1 MKKIGL
7 FVSGLLVGVMLFGG
21 GVAYASGILAE
32 LSSSRVFVDG
42 EEVQLEAYEING
54 SNYVKLRDLGQAV
67 GFNVYYDGDVQV
79 QTGVPYTGE
88 APVKEV
94 VDYSAA
100 VNPEVFTGIY
110 TREAYNA
117 VYETLLGVQ
126 LKDDNRKGIVHYDN
140 SMDSQK
146 LRTTIGYLSNG
157 TCLNLHWTG
166 QHGEYEV
173 YPAFADRE
181 ISDRAI
187 EGLIQ
192 ETLAMATDAEKVQC
206 LNEWLCDH
214 MEYTYSVEST
224 VNEVC
229 TGTSPTKGNCSTYA
243 RTMSYLCG
251 KAGIPCTRVYS
262 ENHCWNLI
270 YADGAWGHTD
280 VCLNDKV
287 SGRNALLLSPTAR
300 KEDLDAPG
308 TRFLQELLVPGST
321 N

>member
-1 MKKIGL
+1 MKKATLCLLIGL
-7 FVSGLLVGVMLFGG
+7 MLGTMLSGPAVE
-21 GVAYASGILAE
+21 AAGILAE
-32 LSSSRVFVDG
+32 RSAQAVYIDG
-42 EEVQLEAYEING
+42 APVTLETYNIGG

-67 GFNVYYDGDVQV
+67 GFNVYYDGAVQIES
-79 QTGVPYTGE
+79 GKPYTGE
-88 APVKEV
+88 PPVKEI

-126 LKDDNRKGIVHYDN
+126 LKDDSRKGIVHCDN

-157 TCLNLHWTG
+157 TCLNLRWTG
-166 QHGEYEV
+166 QPGEYEV
-173 YPAFADRE
+173 YPSYADRA
-181 ISDRAI
+181 ISDKAI

-192 ETLAMATDAEKVQC
+192 ETSAMATDIEKVRY
-206 LNEWLCDH
+206 LNDWLCDR
-214 MEYTYSVEST
+214 MEYKYREEGD
-224 VNEVC
+224 VNEIC
-229 TGTSPTKGNCSTYA
+229 TSPTPTKGNCSTYA

-280 VCLNDKV
+280 VSFNDKA
-287 SGRNALLLSPTAR
+287 SGRNALLLSPTAL
-300 KEDLDAPG
+300 KEDLDASG